1 MTCCTVLQ
9 VEQPPLVQP
18 AVAEQVVLRGLKVQ
32 LGPDL
37 RASYP
42 VVMNFTIGGEVVLNG
57 PAQMEAMQLA
67 GVVKLDTG
75 EVGCCWLRSFTV
87 APDMNE
93 SQSVHGLSC
102 SASCCRSILLRH
114 S

>member
-1 MTCCTVLQ
+1 M
-9 VEQPPLVQP
+9 QP

-57 PAQMEAMQLA
+57 PAQMDAMQLA
-67 GVVKLDTG
+67 GL
-75 EVGCCWLRSFTV
+75 
-87 APDMNE
+87 
-93 SQSVHGLSC
+93 
-102 SASCCRSILLRH
+102 
-114 S
+114 

>member
-1 MTCCTVLQ
+1 M
-9 VEQPPLVQP
+9 QP

-57 PAQMEAMQLA
+57 PAQMDAMQLA

-75 EVGCCWLRSFTV
+75 EVGRWLYSF
-87 APDMNE
+87 
-93 SQSVHGLSC
+93 
-102 SASCCRSILLRH
+102 ILTKPNGFVMKAKARM